1 MRTIALTTRKGGSGK
16 STLAIGLAIAAMQ
29 DGERVF
35 LLETDRQGTV
45 SKWGER
51 RGTAEPGIE
60 PIADEVSLGRSL
72 ELLNHKGYTIAIVD
86 TPAADTRATT
96 AAVRV
101 ADLCLIPARP
111 SPVDIEATYPTLAVI
126 RRLEKGFAFVLN
138 QAPAGS
144 YRPSKAAATL
154 NALGVLALPYIVQR
168 NDHQDAIGAGLGV
181 SEYAPSG
188 KAANEMRA
196 LWGWVKHKLNDEAL
210 VATQEAAAADT
221 PELNQDPFQSMALS
235 TFKLVCAPWAS
246 WLRSKTD
253 GA

>member
-16 STLAIGLAIAAMQ
+16 STLAIGLAVAAMQ

-60 PIADEVSLGRSL
+60 PIADESSLSRSL
-72 ELLNHKGYTIAIVD
+72 ELLDTKGYTIAIID
-86 TPAADTRATT
+86 TPAADNSATT
-96 AAVRV
+96 AAVRL

-111 SPVDIEATYPTLAVI
+111 SPVDIEATHPTLAVI

-144 YRPSKAAATL
+144 FRPSKAAATL
-154 NALGVLALPYIVQR
+154 NAIGVLALPYIVQR
-168 NDHQDAIGAGLGV
+168 TDHQDAIGAGLAV

-188 KAANEMRA
+188 KAANEVRA
-196 LWGWVKHKLNDEAL
+196 LWTWVKHKLDDESL
-210 VATQEAAAADT
+210 VIKEAAAAAEA
-221 PELNQDPFQSMALS
+221 PEINQDPFQSMAMS
-235 TFKLVCAPWAS
+235 TLKLVCAPWAS
-246 WLRSKTD
+246 WLRPKTD
-253 GA
+253 CQ

>member
-1 MRTIALTTRKGGSGK
+1 
-16 STLAIGLAIAAMQ
+16 
-29 DGERVF
+29 
-35 LLETDRQGTV
+35 
-45 SKWGER
+45 
-51 RGTAEPGIE
+51 
-60 PIADEVSLGRSL
+60 
-72 ELLNHKGYTIAIVD
+72 
-86 TPAADTRATT
+86 
-96 AAVRV
+96 
-101 ADLCLIPARP
+101 
-111 SPVDIEATYPTLAVI
+111 
-126 RRLEKGFAFVLN
+126 LEKGFAFVLN

-210 VATQEAAAADT
+210 IATQEVAAADT
-221 PELNQDPFQSMALS
+221 PEINPDPFQSMALS
-235 TFKLVCAPWAS
+235 TLKLVCAPWAS
-246 WLRSKTD
+246 WLRPKAD

>member
-16 STLAIGLAIAAMQ
+16 STLAIGLAVAAMQ

-51 RGTAEPGIE
+51 RATGEPGIE
-60 PIADEVSLGRSL
+60 PITDESGLKRSL
-72 ELLNHKGYTIAIVD
+72 EQLDIKGYTIAIID
-86 TPAADTRATT
+86 TPAADGAATM

-111 SPVDIEATYPTLAVI
+111 SPVDIEATHPTLAII
-126 RRLEKGFAFVLN
+126 RRLDKGFAFVLN

-144 YRPSKAAATL
+144 YRPSKAAASL

-168 NDHQDAIGAGLGV
+168 NDHQDAIGAGLAV

-188 KAANEMRA
+188 KAANEIRA
-196 LWGWVKHKLNDEAL
+196 LWTWVRHKLNDESTMAE
-210 VATQEAAAADT
+210 QAAAPVDA
-221 PELNQDPFQSMALS
+221 PEINHDPFQSMALS
-235 TFKLVCAPWAS
+235 TLKLVCAPWAS
-246 WLRSKTD
+246 WLRPKTD
-253 GA
+253 CQ